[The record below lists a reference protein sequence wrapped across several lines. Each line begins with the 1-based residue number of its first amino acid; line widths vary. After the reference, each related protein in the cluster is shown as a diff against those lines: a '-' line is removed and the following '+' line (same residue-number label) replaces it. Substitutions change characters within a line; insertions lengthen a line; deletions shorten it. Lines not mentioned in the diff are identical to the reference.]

1 MKELLRTLD
10 DYAEIVSR
18 MYEYGYIGNIGEK
31 VGGNVRH
38 FSSEYL
44 ITLIKTS
51 NIEPTIIKLDCDEFP
66 YQVEVN
72 VGTHALYCL
81 LSQGEYD
88 ALIEEGI
95 LAEELLKKAEEVLE
109 DEA

>member
-1 MKELLRTLD
+1 MKELLRILD

-31 VGGNVRH
+31 VGRNIRH
-38 FSSEYL
+38 FSSDYL

-51 NIEPTIIKLDCDEFP
+51 NVEPTIIKLDCDEFP
-66 YQVEVN
+66 YQMEVN
-72 VGTHALYCL
+72 AGTHTLYCL
-81 LSQGEYD
+81 LRQREYD
-88 ALIEEGI
+88 ALIEDGI
-95 LAEELLKKAEEVLE
+95 LAEELLG

>member
-1 MKELLRTLD
+1 MKELLRILD

-31 VGGNVRH
+31 VRGKNIRH
-38 FSSEYL
+38 FNSEHL
-44 ITLIKTS
+44 ISFIKTS
-51 NIEPTIIKLDCDEFP
+51 NVEPTIIKLDCDEFP

-81 LSQGEYD
+81 LRQREYD
-88 ALIEEGI
+88 ALIEDGI
-95 LAEELLKKAEEVLE
+95 LAEELLG